1 MNKVLKGKCLANV
14 EDVKQ
19 KTMEVLKGIKVD
31 EFKNCFEQR
40 KKCLN
45 KSIASNGESFEGDW
59 SLNM

>member
-1 MNKVLKGKCLANV
+1 MANV

-45 KSIASNGESFEGDW
+45 KSIASNGESFEGD
-59 SLNM
+59 